1 MGHEY
6 QFDVSLADGRAA
18 LARLITFF
26 HGSTGATSKHNRQ
39 ETKEW
44 NRAGSAGGTFS
55 SRSMSFL
62 CGALCGLLGGT
73 STGSFPAALYE
84 IVGPSALYKC
94 MGR

>member
-1 MGHEY
+1 M
-6 QFDVSLADGRAA
+6 
-18 LARLITFF
+18 
-26 HGSTGATSKHNRQ
+26 
-39 ETKEW
+39 